1 MKNEMSLTFF
11 GVRGSYPVPGKS
23 TLSYGGNTSSLIFEI
38 AGQTVIFDA
47 GTGII
52 QAGRYLSQRLDEGG
66 KIHLFLTHLHIDH
79 IQGLPF
85 FKPLY
90 NPHMEI
96 IIHCPESAGTNF
108 RQAVEALFLPPYSP
122 ITLKGI
128 KADLSFRPLD
138 QDPEKNFVS
147 LDSGIVV
154 SHVKHDSHPR
164 LGVIIYQLAYG
175 GRRVVY
181 STDVESPD
189 GFDAAISHFIHGAD
203 ILIHDSQYLDE
214 DYFNAG
220 NSKKGYG
227 HSTVSMAVRNA
238 EQCAVKKL
246 FLFHFDPEYS
256 DRVLEEMLLQAR
268 RKFKNTYLTK
278 ELKKIKIRR

>member
-1 MKNEMSLTFF
+1 MSLTFF

-23 TLSYGGNTSSLIFEI
+23 TQRYGGNTASLLFEI
-38 AGQTVIFDA
+38 AGQPVLFDA

-52 QAGRYLSQRLDEGG
+52 QAGHYLSQHLERTD

-90 NPHMEI
+90 NPQVEI
-96 IIHCPESAGTNF
+96 IIHYPESADGGF
-108 RQAVEALFLPPYSP
+108 RHAIEGLFLPPYSP

-128 KADLSFRPLD
+128 KASLSFQPLAL
-138 QDPEKNFVS
+138 DPARNS
-147 LDSGIVV
+147 IQLSPDIVV
-154 SHVKHDSHPR
+154 SHFKHDSHPR
-164 LGVIIYQLAYG
+164 MGVIIYQIAHG
-175 GRRVVY
+175 GQRVVY

-203 ILIHDSQYLDE
+203 ILIHDSQYRDA
-214 DYFNAG
+214 DYVNGG
-220 NSKKGYG
+220 NSKKGFG

-238 EQCAVKKL
+238 EQCLVKKL

-256 DRVLEEMLLQAR
+256 DRLLEKMLLQAR
-268 RKFKNTYLTK
+268 RKFKNTYLAQ
-278 ELKKIKIRR
+278 ELRKIKLRR

>member
-23 TLSYGGNTSSLIFEI
+23 TQHYGGNTSSLLFEI
-38 AGQTVIFDA
+38 AGQAVLFDA
-47 GTGII
+47 GTGIVH
-52 QAGRYLSQRLDEGG
+52 AGHYLSQHPAGWG

-90 NPHMEI
+90 NPQAEI
-96 IIHCPESAGTNF
+96 IIHAPESAGGSF

-122 ITLKGI
+122 ITLQGI
-128 KADLSFRPLD
+128 KAKLSFQPLD
-138 QDPEKNFVS
+138 PDAGKNFIN
-147 LDSGIVV
+147 LDSDIVV
-154 SHVKHDSHPR
+154 SHVKHDSHPM
-164 LGVIIYQLAYG
+164 LGVIIYQLAHG

-189 GFDAAISHFIHGAD
+189 GFDAAINHFINGAD
-203 ILIHDSQYLDE
+203 ILIHDSQYMDA
-214 DYFNAG
+214 DYVNAG

-238 EQCAVKKL
+238 GQCGVKKL
-246 FLFHFDPEYS
+246 FLFHFDPGYS
-256 DRVLEEMLLQAR
+256 DRLLEEMLLQAR
-268 RKFKNTYLTK
+268 RKFKNTHLAQ
-278 ELKKIKIRR
+278 ELKKIKI

>member
-1 MKNEMSLTFF
+1 MKQEMSLTFF

-23 TLSYGGNTSSLIFEI
+23 TQRYGGNTASILFEI
-38 AGQTVIFDA
+38 DRQMVLFDA

-52 QAGRYLSQRLDEGG
+52 RAGHYLNQRLEGGG

-90 NPHMEI
+90 NPHMDI
-96 IIHCPESAGTNF
+96 IIHCPESADNSF
-108 RQAVEALFLPPYSP
+108 RHAVEGLFLPPYSP

-128 KADLSFRPLD
+128 KSGFSFQPLALD
-138 QDPEKNFVS
+138 AERNAIQ
-147 LDSGIVV
+147 LDSDIVV
-154 SHVKHDSHPR
+154 SHFKHDSHPR
-164 LGVIIYQLAYG
+164 LGVIIYQLAHG

-203 ILIHDSQYLDE
+203 ILIHDSQYLDA
-214 DYFNAG
+214 DYVNGG

-256 DRVLEEMLLQAR
+256 DQRLEEMLRQAR
-268 RKFKNTYLTK
+268 RKFKNTYLAQ
-278 ELKKIKIRR
+278 ELKKIKFRR